1 MLEWVLIIASKLS
14 IIAWTFIWWALLLFY
29 FYSIFQLIQSRF
41 TNWAVK
47 QEKFFC
53 HICQF
58 SIQNR
63 QELFISCAEVYSYIC
78 TVDCNCH
85 KHLKVFRKQGNHQG
99 LFFLPASKNPQNK
112 TVLTWQTESLPQNF
126 SSFLEIYINI
136 CMVITDLILLLV
148 VNYFCPRQS
157 NISLK

>member
-1 MLEWVLIIASKLS
+1 MNFYMVSIVIVL
-14 IIAWTFIWWALLLFY
+14 FLFY
-29 FYSIFQLIQSRF
+29 FSVDPYYPGLQTVQWNRRNFLG
-41 TNWAVK
+41 
-47 QEKFFC
+47 

-126 SSFLEIYINI
+126 SSFLEIYVNI

>member
-1 MLEWVLIIASKLS
+1 MNFYMVSIVIVL
-14 IIAWTFIWWALLLFY
+14 FLFY
-29 FYSIFQLIQSRF
+29 FSVDPIQVYKPCSETGEIFL
-41 TNWAVK
+41 
-47 QEKFFC
+47 C

-99 LFFLPASKNPQNK
+99 LFFLSASKNPQNK

>member
-1 MLEWVLIIASKLS
+1 MG
-14 IIAWTFIWWALLLFY
+14 
-29 FYSIFQLIQSRF
+29 
-41 TNWAVK
+41 
-47 QEKFFC
+47 

-126 SSFLEIYINI
+126 SSFLEIYVNI

-157 NISLK
+157 NISLKLKKNTQLTTT

>member
-1 MLEWVLIIASKLS
+1 MNFYMVSIVIVL
-14 IIAWTFIWWALLLFY
+14 FLFY
-29 FYSIFQLIQSRF
+29 FSVDPIQVYKLCSETGEIFL
-41 TNWAVK
+41 
-47 QEKFFC
+47 C

-126 SSFLEIYINI
+126 SSFFLIFLNI

>member
-1 MLEWVLIIASKLS
+1 MQWNRRNFLG
-14 IIAWTFIWWALLLFY
+14 
-29 FYSIFQLIQSRF
+29 
-41 TNWAVK
+41 
-47 QEKFFC
+47 

-112 TVLTWQTESLPQNF
+112 TTWSTRASHFVDGWHLPRCQICFFPYPLSGWPLDFCMDDLVWERFFFPKPLELEVF
-126 SSFLEIYINI
+126 SPTYNGVRFFFSALFLD
-136 CMVITDLILLLV
+136 CTW
-148 VNYFCPRQS
+148 RHQKS
-157 NISLK
+157 N

>member
-1 MLEWVLIIASKLS
+1 MNFYMVSIVIVL
-14 IIAWTFIWWALLLFY
+14 FLFY
-29 FYSIFQLIQSRF
+29 FSVDPIQVYKLCSETGEIFL
-41 TNWAVK
+41 
-47 QEKFFC
+47 C

>member
-1 MLEWVLIIASKLS
+1 MNFYMVSIVIFFFFILFFSWSNPGLQTVLWNRRNFLG
-14 IIAWTFIWWALLLFY
+14 
-29 FYSIFQLIQSRF
+29 
-41 TNWAVK
+41 
-47 QEKFFC
+47 

-112 TVLTWQTESLPQNF
+112 TVLTLQTESLPQNF